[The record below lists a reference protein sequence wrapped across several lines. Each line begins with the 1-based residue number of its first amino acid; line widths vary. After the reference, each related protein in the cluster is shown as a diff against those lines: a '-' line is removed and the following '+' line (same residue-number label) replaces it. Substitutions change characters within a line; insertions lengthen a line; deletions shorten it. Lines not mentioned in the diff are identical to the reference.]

1 MNAQKPIREETGQN
15 WANVRWDTSWIDHH
29 PVRFHEGTK
38 RQLTILREIRM
49 VEVQDARFTND
60 EWQTLQFSVLR
71 VYFRVTQ
78 VDGTIDHRE
87 RAALFDILTEVA
99 FDSPV
104 LSEVLRSMDD
114 DFTTV
119 FTAYLQDERDFVTAM
134 QQTRI
139 LLLGKL
145 VPEDAKQFVGD
156 LIRLANHVAN
166 SSASEVFDAHN
177 ISPAEAE
184 VVQSISSLLNP
195 S

>member
-1 MNAQKPIREETGQN
+1 MKGK
-15 WANVRWDTSWIDHH
+15 
-29 PVRFHEGTK
+29 G
-38 RQLTILREIRM
+38 RQQTIFREISM

-60 EWQTLQFSVLR
+60 EWQTLQFAVLR

-78 VDGTIDHRE
+78 VDGTIDQRE
-87 RAALFDILTEVA
+87 RAALFDILTEIA

-104 LSEVLRSMDD
+104 LSEILRSMDD

-145 VPEDAKQFVGD
+145 VPEDASQFISD
-156 LIRLANHVAN
+156 LVQLANRVAN

-177 ISPAEAE
+177 ISPSEAE

>member
-1 MNAQKPIREETGQN
+1 
-15 WANVRWDTSWIDHH
+15 
-29 PVRFHEGTK
+29 
-38 RQLTILREIRM
+38 M

-60 EWQTLQFSVLR
+60 EWQTLQFAVLR

-104 LSEVLRSMDD
+104 LSEVLRSMEE
-114 DFTTV
+114 
-119 FTAYLQDERDFVTAM
+119 QDERDFVTAM

-145 VPEDAKQFVGD
+145 VPDDARQFVGD
-156 LIRLANHVAN
+156 LLQLANHVAN

-177 ISPAEAE
+177 ISTAEAE

>member
-1 MNAQKPIREETGQN
+1 
-15 WANVRWDTSWIDHH
+15 
-29 PVRFHEGTK
+29 
-38 RQLTILREIRM
+38 M
-49 VEVQDARFTND
+49 VEVQDARFTDD
-60 EWQTLQFSVLR
+60 EWQTLQFAVLR
-71 VYFRVTQ
+71 VYFRVAQ
-78 VDGTIDHRE
+78 VDGTVDHRE

-104 LSEVLRSMDD
+104 LSEILRSMED
-114 DFTTV
+114 DFPRV

-145 VPEDAKQFVGD
+145 VPEEASRFVSD
-156 LIRLANHVAN
+156 LIQLANHVAN
-166 SSASEVFDAHN
+166 SSASDVFDSHN

-184 VVQSISSLLNP
+184 VVQGISSLLSP

>member
-1 MNAQKPIREETGQN
+1 MNAQKPIREETDQN

-38 RQLTILREIRM
+38 RQLTIFWEIRM

>member
-1 MNAQKPIREETGQN
+1 
-15 WANVRWDTSWIDHH
+15 
-29 PVRFHEGTK
+29 
-38 RQLTILREIRM
+38 M

-60 EWQTLQFSVLR
+60 EWQTLQFAVLR

-99 FDSPV
+99 FESPV
-104 LSEVLRSMDD
+104 LSEILRSMDD

-145 VPEDAKQFVGD
+145 VPADAKHFVGD
-156 LIRLANHVAN
+156 LVRLANHVAN

>member
-1 MNAQKPIREETGQN
+1 MNVQKPIREETDQN

>member
-1 MNAQKPIREETGQN
+1 MNAQKPIREETDQN

-38 RQLTILREIRM
+38 RQLTIFWEIRM

-139 LLLGKL
+139 LLRGKL